1 MIEKEIA
8 ELRRILKAECTS
20 ATKVYGCYINGEGAI
35 ITEFE
40 RSFGLISK
48 EEIEQYLS
56 LFRRGLSGTLHK
68 NLMDISF
75 STAQVEEGTEYRRL
89 QELKKSRLENGSAKT
104 EFYQAVASAV
114 KMKENYVLLLL
125 FNGYDVPFY
134 GKDGAADESRGQV
147 FSCIQGLLCPVKSG
161 KAALTYLPKEKT
173 FESAADGG
181 KICPP
186 EAGFLFPAFDNRQ
199 TNLYGAMFYTRKTE
213 GERLD
218 FSEAVFGKTELPMPA
233 AEQNRNFKTL
243 LAES

>member
-1 MIEKEIA
+1 MQKTPGLEIRSGVFREVIKKGA
-8 ELRRILKAECTS
+8 SERESHDRKGNCRIKKNFKSRVHLRNQGLWLD
-20 ATKVYGCYINGEGAI
+20 INGEGAI

-40 RSFGLISK
+40 RSFGLISE

-89 QELKKSRLENGSAKT
+89 QELKKSRLENGPAKT

-161 KAALTYLPKEKT
+161 KAALTYLPKE
-173 FESAADGG
+173 E
-181 KICPP
+181 
-186 EAGFLFPAFDNRQ
+186 
-199 TNLYGAMFYTRKTE
+199 NL
-213 GERLD
+213 
-218 FSEAVFGKTELPMPA
+218 
-233 AEQNRNFKTL
+233 
-243 LAES
+243 

>member
-20 ATKVYGCYINGEGAI
+20 ATRVYGCYINGEGAI

-40 RSFGLISK
+40 RSFGLIS
-48 EEIEQYLS
+48 EEETEQYLS

-147 FSCIQGLLCPVKSG
+147 FSCITWSSLPGEERQGGIDLSSQG
-161 KAALTYLPKEKT
+161 K
-173 FESAADGG
+173 
-181 KICPP
+181 
-186 EAGFLFPAFDNRQ
+186 
-199 TNLYGAMFYTRKTE
+199 NL
-213 GERLD
+213 
-218 FSEAVFGKTELPMPA
+218 
-233 AEQNRNFKTL
+233 
-243 LAES
+243 